1 MAVWMRLTHLFG
13 LDRDEVPANL
23 MHEALGPILRAA
35 WGDIVE
41 APVPASMQT
50 LLRQLNRPAQ
60 MAPNGRSCSVPP
72 CIHSTNR
79 KARLLILFPDKTALA
94 TAPGDNPAPFPGAFT

>member
-60 MAPNGRSCSVPP
+60 NDLPSGNQRNKQAHHRYIPEPRPRPRSRLHGSMSN
-72 CIHSTNR
+72 ST
-79 KARLLILFPDKTALA
+79 PDTREVLVQ
-94 TAPGDNPAPFPGAFT
+94 NS

>member
-13 LDRDEVPANL
+13 LDRDEAPANL

-35 WGDIVE
+35 CSDIVE

-60 MAPNGRSCSVPP
+60 NDLPLGQQIKRAHHRYIPEPRPRP
-72 CIHSTNR
+72 T
-79 KARLLILFPDKTALA
+79 FA
-94 TAPGDNPAPFPGAFT
+94 TARIHKQL

>member
-35 WGDIVE
+35 WSDIVE

-60 MAPNGRSCSVPP
+60 NDLPSGNQRNKRAHHRYIPEPRPRPRSRLPGSMSN
-72 CIHSTNR
+72 ST
-79 KARLLILFPDKTALA
+79 PDTREVLVQ
-94 TAPGDNPAPFPGAFT
+94 NS